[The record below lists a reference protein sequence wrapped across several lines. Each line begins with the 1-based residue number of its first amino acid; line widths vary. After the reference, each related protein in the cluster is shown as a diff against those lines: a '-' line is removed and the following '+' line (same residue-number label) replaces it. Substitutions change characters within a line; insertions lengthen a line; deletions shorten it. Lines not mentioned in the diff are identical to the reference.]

1 MNNPSITPRKLLS
14 AIVAVAAVV
23 TANLVAKDIDSSAP
37 VTDNAAPVEIMP
49 APAPITGI
57 AAPVVAEILE
67 FDTPELTVPV
77 LRRPVVLPPPPP
89 KPSRGALLGTGVLPA
104 PDVDIRVE
112 PPIVDLDASASEARI
127 DVPVLVR
134 PELPPPPPVR

>member
-23 TANLVAKDIDSSAP
+23 TANLVAKDVDSSAP
-37 VTDNAAPVEIMP
+37 VTDDAAPAEIMP

-57 AAPVVAEILE
+57 AAPVVEEILE
-67 FDTPELTVPV
+67 FGAPELTVPV

-104 PDVDIRVE
+104 PDVNIRVE
-112 PPIVDLDASASEARI
+112 PPSVGIDATASEARI
-127 DVPVLVR
+127 DVPALVR
-134 PELPPPPPVR
+134 PELPAPPPVR

>member
-23 TANLVAKDIDSSAP
+23 TANLVAKDVDSSAS
-37 VTDNAAPVEIMP
+37 VTEDEARMEIMP
-49 APAPITGI
+49 APAPITGV
-57 AAPVVAEILE
+57 AGPVVEEILE
-67 FDTPELTVPV
+67 FSAPELTVPV

-89 KPSRGALLGTGVLPA
+89 KPLRGALLGTGVLPA
-104 PDVDIRVE
+104 PNGDIRVE
-112 PPIVDLDASASEARI
+112 PPSVGIDPTATEIRI
-127 DVPVLVR
+127 DVPALVR